1 MIPFPNIS
9 PEIFTVSV
17 AGIDFTLRW
26 YALSYVVGF
35 LIAIA
40 VMRTFT
46 GRGRLWRFNTGPLDR
61 DQVDGL
67 VTYLILGVILGG
79 IDGGV
84 GGGIDH
90 HMGINVIHHSA

>member
-1 MIPFPNIS
+1 MIPFPDIS

-40 VMRTFT
+40 VMRSFT
-46 GRGRLWRFNTGPLDR
+46 GRGRLWRFNTVPLDR
-61 DQVDGL
+61 DQVDSL
-67 VTYLILGVILGG
+67 VTLKFLL
-79 IDGGV
+79 
-84 GGGIDH
+84 
-90 HMGINVIHHSA
+90 